1 MLSTNGSCRV
11 NWLRKWW
18 ERLIAVDHPDEDM
31 QRLGRVFNILL
42 VGMFAIVIVLFLTFM
57 VDGTLGLMPY
67 PDYWISALF
76 PLGFIPFSGYCFY
89 RVKHGKIESTVQI
102 FAWGAYLGV
111 ALACLLFDDVLSAG
125 WVLFFW
131 PIGVAGIL
139 AQASYALWLSAG
151 TVGYY
156 LLMLLA
162 KVVFGFESP
171 FTSGDA
177 RLINFAVFSLL
188 MLVVSGGAVN
198 FLNMRSL
205 QQALKALRKTTQD
218 LAQARQGL
226 ERRVEMRTS
235 QLRARAEQFQSIAEL
250 NRELAGVFEL
260 DELLN
265 TAVHFIARRLDFY
278 HVGIFFLDDTG
289 KWMQLRA
296 ASSEA
301 GKKMVDQGHK
311 LAVGKESLVGR
322 TAATA
327 RAQVV
332 GDVERTTMWYANPNL
347 PETHSEMVLP
357 LVVRGDLIGAL
368 DIQSETKQAFSEED
382 VQTLSVLADGLAVF
396 IENTRLITQTRHT
409 LERLRHYQEEE
420 VVSGWRQA
428 LRRRHRDITYA
439 YDRVQMLEET
449 PDALDL
455 PGEMADLEGVKVAQ
469 RDDGAHV
476 LMAPVRIRQRALGI
490 MLFESRDPWSDD
502 ARRLAADV
510 TEQLGLAL
518 ENARL
523 LEETRF
529 RATQERARSEIV
541 GRVRASVQV
550 DAILRSAAQEL
561 GRALQVERT
570 RLQLVTPERDDA
582 ASKSG
587 DGR

>member
-1 MLSTNGSCRV
+1 
-11 NWLRKWW
+11 
-18 ERLIAVDHPDEDM
+18 
-31 QRLGRVFNILL
+31 
-42 VGMFAIVIVLFLTFM
+42 
-57 VDGTLGLMPY
+57 
-67 PDYWISALF
+67 
-76 PLGFIPFSGYCFY
+76 
-89 RVKHGKIESTVQI
+89 
-102 FAWGAYLGV
+102 
-111 ALACLLFDDVLSAG
+111 
-125 WVLFFW
+125 
-131 PIGVAGIL
+131 
-139 AQASYALWLSAG
+139 
-151 TVGYY
+151 
-156 LLMLLA
+156 
-162 KVVFGFESP
+162 
-171 FTSGDA
+171 
-177 RLINFAVFSLL
+177 

-205 QQALKALRKTTQD
+205 QQALGALRKTTQD

-226 ERRVEMRTS
+226 EQRVEMRTS
-235 QLRARAEQFQSIAEL
+235 QLSARAEQFQAIAEL

-265 TAVHFIARRLDFY
+265 TAVHFIVRRLDFY

-327 RAQVV
+327 RSQVV
-332 GDVERTTMWYANPNL
+332 GDVERTAMWYANPNL

-368 DIQSETKQAFSEED
+368 DIQSQMKQAFSEED

-396 IENTRLITQTRHT
+396 IENTRLITQSRYT
-409 LERLRHYQEEE
+409 LERLQNYQEEE

-428 LRRRHRDITYA
+428 LRRRHRDITYV

-455 PGEMADLEGVKVAQ
+455 PGEMADLEGIEVVQ

-476 LMAPVRIRQRALGI
+476 LMAPVRIRQRALGV
-490 MLFESRDPWSDD
+490 MLFESQQPWSDD

-561 GRALQVERT
+561 GQALQVERT
-570 RLQLVTPERDDA
+570 RLQLVTPERDDTA
-582 ASKSG
+582 NKSG